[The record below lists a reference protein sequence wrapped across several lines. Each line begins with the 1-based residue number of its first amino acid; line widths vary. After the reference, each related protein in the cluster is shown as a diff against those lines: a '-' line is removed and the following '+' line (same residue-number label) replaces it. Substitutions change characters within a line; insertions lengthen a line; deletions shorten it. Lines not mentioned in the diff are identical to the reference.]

1 MITAMMTK
9 RATSAKGFDCCEF
22 SKSIENIK
30 ILMITTIAIVIP
42 KLKS

>member
-1 MITAMMTK
+1 MITN

-30 ILMITTIAIVIP
+30 ILMITIIAIVIAR
-42 KLKS
+42 LKS